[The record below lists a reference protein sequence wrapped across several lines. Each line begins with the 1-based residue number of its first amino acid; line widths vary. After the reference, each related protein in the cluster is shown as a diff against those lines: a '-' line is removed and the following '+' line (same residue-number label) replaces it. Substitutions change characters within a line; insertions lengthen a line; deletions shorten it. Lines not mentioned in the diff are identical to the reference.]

1 MARSGVFYVVKAME
15 RTVAGTSAAGAAGGP
30 ARQAVDREAAAP
42 ARAEDGPVSLIR
54 RALAAVQHR
63 VVVTPAAAGRHRRKL
78 GGAAR
83 AD

>member
-1 MARSGVFYVVKAME
+1 MSRSGVFYVVKAME
-15 RTVAGTSAAGAAGGP
+15 RTVAGTAAAGAAGRP
-30 ARQAVDREAAAP
+30 ARQAADREAAAP
-42 ARAEDGPVSLIR
+42 ARPDDGATSLIR

-63 VVVTPAAAGRHRRKL
+63 VGVTPAAAGRGRRKL